1 MAPGNRYCRN
11 YKPRPMLKD
20 SSTGRCLWTPPQP
33 GLISTQRTSP
43 ATQGASSNH
52 TKPWVEPPDHALGR
66 SRGGLTSKV
75 HQLVDGHGLP
85 LATIVSPGQAN
96 DAPALIPLVEQIE
109 VPRLRRGRA
118 RTRPREL
125 LGDKAYS
132 SRAIRTYL
140 RDRAITA
147 TIAEPSDQAR
157 HRKNRGSRGGRPPA
171 FNAER

>member
-1 MAPGNRYCRN
+1 M
-11 YKPRPMLKD
+11 
-20 SSTGRCLWTPPQP
+20 
-33 GLISTQRTSP
+33 SP
-43 ATQGASSNH
+43 ATQGASSNY
-52 TKPWVEPPDHALGR
+52 TKPWGEPPDHAVAR

-96 DAPALIPLVEQIE
+96 DAPVLVPLVEQIK
-109 VPRLRRGRA
+109 VPRIGGGRA
-118 RTRPREL
+118 RTRPEEL

-147 TIAEPSDQAR
+147 TIAEPDDQKR
-157 HRKNRGSRGGRPPA
+157 HRRNRGPRGGRPPKLK
-171 FNAER
+171 AERYKNRNIVERGFCHLKQ